1 MKISA
6 LKFPPLKAKK
16 LPESLIYESGDTIR
30 LFSTKTGK
38 TQGIMI
44 ARPDFVTESGVY
56 PRLKNFWAY
65 YIVGLEAKERGKGVG
80 KTLEKYVREKAKA
93 DPRCKGRIYLRA
105 FNNIDANHR
114 ASSTWWHA
122 RGYKGC
128 DKLAQADLE
137 RVLKGQRTKYGDWY
151 MDMDMYL
158 PVEKIK

>member
-6 LKFPPLKAKK
+6 LKFPQLKAKK

-44 ARPDFVTESGVY
+44 ARPDYVTESGVY

-93 DPRCKGRIYLRA
+93 DPRCKGRIFKSWSKISKEIR
-105 FNNIDANHR
+105 I
-114 ASSTWWHA
+114 STTL
-122 RGYKGC
+122 GKTY
-128 DKLAQADLE
+128 
-137 RVLKGQRTKYGDWY
+137 
-151 MDMDMYL
+151 
-158 PVEKIK
+158 